1 MRETLKQY
9 REIKSQYPD
18 AVVLFRYGDFYEAHY
33 EDAAQVGKVLDITYM
48 CSQDGID
55 VCGFPYF
62 ALDDY
67 LPKLVRVG
75 FRVAICAP
83 IEPQHE
89 QEKVKQT
96 TTPIQ
101 LQLWQNL

>member
-1 MRETLKQY
+1 MKETLKQY
-9 REIKSQYPD
+9 REIKSQHPD

-33 EDAAQVGKVLDITYM
+33 EDAVRVSKALDITYM
-48 CSQDGID
+48 HCQDGID

-62 ALDDY
+62 ALNAH
-67 LPKLVRVG
+67 LPKLVRIG
-75 FRVAICAP
+75 FRVAICDP
-83 IEPQHE
+83 IEPRRE
-89 QEKVKQT
+89 QEKVRQ